1 MGSGHLSGHLPP
13 PVVLGDLGEGGLA
26 PAIAAIVERG
36 VQRRP
41 DRANRLSL
49 ELEIRVLGP
58 HPPTRV
64 CFRAGE
70 VLVEDGAAEN
80 PAVVLE
86 GTLADLVAVIASP
99 VTLAGLPSPAT
110 PRGRA
115 ALTKLATRRVRVE
128 GPLWLRRELLALLRI

>member
-1 MGSGHLSGHLPP
+1 VGSGHLSGHLPP
-13 PVVLGDLGEGGLA
+13 GVVIGALSEGGLA

-41 DRANRLSL
+41 DRANRLRF
-49 ELEIRVLGP
+49 ELEIRVRGP

-64 CFRAGE
+64 RFDAGT
-70 VLVEDGAAEN
+70 VLVEDGPAVE

-99 VTLAGLPSPAT
+99 VNRAGLPSPAT

-115 ALTKLATRRVRVE
+115 ALTKLATGRVRVE
-128 GPLWLRRELLALLRI
+128 GPLGLRRELLALLRI